1 MAKTKLNG
9 FTLVE
14 VLVVIA
20 TIGLLSVVA
29 VVSFSGARLRSRD
42 SKRVAYVKQV
52 SSALELYYLQNGYYP
67 TTLTSGQNLVAGT
80 TTYLNPVPSN
90 PTPRTD
96 GSCPNQNFV
105 YNVKSGNQEYDFKFC
120 LGGATSSY
128 PSGTNVISQGG
139 TVDQNRPDTVSGL
152 LLWLKADW
160 LNLNDGDTVSSWTDA
175 SGNNNHAT
183 AATAANRP
191 TFKKNIINGKP
202 VLRYDGN
209 SDVLVLTTLLTTVRQ
224 AFIVMKWDN
233 QVIDYV
239 PILGGTTTYDY
250 HGPGGASG
258 VIIFYSYTSACV
270 LGGSAWNNGTSYGP
284 TLVPKDKTNFQLVE
298 LQPSCNT
305 TVGNIS
311 NDRGSAARSIH
322 GDIAEVILYNTT
334 LSTTDRQK
342 VERYLRDKYKL
353 TIAGI

>member
-1 MAKTKLNG
+1 MINNPTKG

-14 VLVVIA
+14 LLVVVA
-20 TIGLLSVVA
+20 VIGLLSVVA

-67 TTLTSGQNLVAGT
+67 TTLTSGQNLVAGS

-120 LGGATSSY
+120 LGGITSSY
-128 PSGTNVISQGG
+128 PSGTNIISQGG
-139 TVDQNRPDTVSGL
+139 SVDQNRPDTVSGL

-202 VLRYDGN
+202 ALRYDGN

-239 PILGGTTTYDY
+239 PVLGGTTTYDF
-250 HGPGGASG
+250 HGTPGSSFVVWGS
-258 VIIFYSYTSACV
+258 FSSACV
-270 LGGSAWNNGTSYGP
+270 TGGTGWNNGTSVGA
-284 TLVPKDKTNFQLVE
+284 TSIPKDRTAFQVIE
-298 LQPSCNT
+298 LQTTCNA

-322 GDIAEVILYNTT
+322 GDIAEVILYDNVI
-334 LSTTDRQK
+334 STTNRQK